1 MAVIHAAF
9 PRPQASTQ
17 ALNPS
22 ITCLPPLPT
31 PQYLAVATLFF
42 ELICEVLG
50 ELVAL
55 SQGHKAVEA
64 LALQGV
70 GVADHGSLGHGRV
83 LHQRRLHLRCT
94 QQVAWKQGG
103 GKALHTCRE
112 RPEAVKGPKL
122 QI

>member
-1 MAVIHAAF
+1 MLHS
-9 PRPQASTQ
+9 PDHRQAHKPLTP
-17 ALNPS
+17 PS
-22 ITCLPPLPT
+22 PVLPPLPT

-70 GVADHGSLGHGRV
+70 GVADHGSLSHGRV
-83 LHQRRLHLRCT
+83 LHQCRLHLRCT

>member
-1 MAVIHAAF
+1 MLHS
-9 PRPQASTQ
+9 PDHRQAPKPLTPP
-17 ALNPS
+17 APVL
-22 ITCLPPLPT
+22 PLPA

-50 ELVAL
+50 ELVSL

-70 GVADHGSLGHGRV
+70 GVADHCGLSHRPM
-83 LHQRRLHLRCT
+83 LHQGRLHLRCA

-103 GKALHTCRE
+103 GRDLQTCRN
-112 RPEAVKGPKL
+112 RPETVKGPEL